1 MPPTH
6 LGRLEGPSGPP
17 PHPFCVRNLQLGVGW
32 SLDRNHRLVLEAADG
47 ADVLVG
53 HVAQRGRWSQ
63 GSDQFVDGCFKQRAG
78 GVVGGRVGERGE
90 PRVKDISGCLRV
102 R

>member
-1 MPPTH
+1 MPLTH
-6 LGRLEGPSGPP
+6 LGCLEGSSGLP

-63 GSDQFVDGCFKQRAG
+63 GSDQHRQSGWFVDGCLKQSAG
-78 GVVGGRVGERGE
+78 GGGSCR
-90 PRVKDISGCLRV
+90 
-102 R
+102 